1 MKGEV
6 RNAPVEVVE
15 EAEEVKSELEEALLF
30 VSSKRTEDL
39 CRVVHVPVVPYP
51 DTTRMISAG
60 AHIMTQGI
68 KTYLLML

>member
-30 VSSKRTEDL
+30 MSSKRPEDL
-39 CRVVHVPVVPYP
+39 CRVVHVPVVPHS
-51 DTTRMISAG
+51 DVAEVISVG
-60 AHIMTQGI
+60 V
-68 KTYLLML
+68 